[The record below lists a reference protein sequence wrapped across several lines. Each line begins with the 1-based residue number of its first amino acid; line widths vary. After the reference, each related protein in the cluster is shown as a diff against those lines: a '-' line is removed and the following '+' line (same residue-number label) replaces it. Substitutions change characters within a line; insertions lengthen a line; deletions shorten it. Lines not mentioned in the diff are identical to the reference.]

1 MRKIFTLIELLV
13 VVSVIAILISLLL
26 PLLGR
31 AKEMAYATFC
41 LNNVRQ
47 CMLGIS
53 SYGNDFNGMLTTCE
67 NYSTHTGAGYGA
79 WARLM
84 TTGTSYLPPKVVYC
98 PLLRSEETDL
108 MRTETYGIMAAQNG
122 WTWAWLKNEKIQNL
136 FGDEVYYN
144 RDPHFG
150 YNLARIRNASRFPL
164 LADTCSIDAATGKKT
179 GNRQFCPGTDQGDYK
194 VSLHHLSS
202 AVCGFPDGHAE
213 RRERAYFQSMQFR
226 AVLLQFQVV
235 IFP

>member
-1 MRKIFTLIELLV
+1 MRRIFTLIELLI

-31 AKEMAYATFC
+31 AKEMALATFC

-47 CMLGIS
+47 CMMGIS

-122 WTWAWLKNEKIQNL
+122 WTW
-136 FGDEVYYN
+136 D
-144 RDPHFG
+144 
-150 YNLARIRNASRFPL
+150 
-164 LADTCSIDAATGKKT
+164 
-179 GNRQFCPGTDQGDYK
+179 
-194 VSLHHLSS
+194 
-202 AVCGFPDGHAE
+202 
-213 RRERAYFQSMQFR
+213 
-226 AVLLQFQVV
+226 
-235 IFP
+235 

>member
-1 MRKIFTLIELLV
+1 MRRIFTLVELLI

-47 CMLGIS
+47 CMMGIS

-122 WTWAWLKNEKIQNL
+122 WTWDWLKKEKIRNL

-144 RDPHFG
+144 RDPQFG
-150 YNLARIRNASRFPL
+150 YNLSRIRNASRFPL

-179 GNRQFCPGTDQGDYK
+179 GNRQFCPGTDQGIRGITKSACTISAARSAD
-194 VSLHHLSS
+194 SPTGTPRSANEPISS
-202 AVCGFPDGHAE
+202 RCCSGLFS
-213 RRERAYFQSMQFR
+213 FST
-226 AVLLQFQVV
+226 VL
-235 IFP
+235 